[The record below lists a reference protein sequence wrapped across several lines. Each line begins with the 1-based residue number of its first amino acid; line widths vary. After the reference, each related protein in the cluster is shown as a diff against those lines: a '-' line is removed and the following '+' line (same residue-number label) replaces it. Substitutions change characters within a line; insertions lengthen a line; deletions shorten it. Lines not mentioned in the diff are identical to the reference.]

1 MRLSLIASLIALLM
15 TIPASHSQSDY
26 PRCSTKYLQAVL
38 ATVPAYEALRSTASS
53 INSLEDA
60 LDYAEEQLSYRS
72 AIWNTAPRCAES
84 IDFFWQT
91 TREAGYIAAYWAMHY
106 GIRESSRG
114 NPDFREA
121 LNPFIDPLDDAFY
134 PEKYSQTVSDLR
146 DLLHDDSRK
155 EASTVEG
162 VSLPACSEPQLAG
175 LAPLLPEYQ
184 GIIADSKEIA
194 SIDDLLDLAHRQ
206 YAWRENWA
214 HESQLDVA
222 ITQVVYTQSDG
233 VSDLPPCREAVE
245 LLWLMY
251 RAVNDVVTGTAL
263 IYAGFAEE
271 NHPYFKVFN
280 RNADRVDELARLIE
294 NSEVDPSAPLEDW
307 PICTKKQRINLENSL
322 PAFEAFTE
330 ALSTAQSAEDL
341 ITIGKAEIAWRQSLW
356 SHEPACAKDIEKILM
371 LSQAASN
378 IVAAMSFATIGVPEE
393 ADPYMEEVGLSST
406 QLDTFPLVLRARSI
420 VEESPL
426 YLQSCSDA
434 DFGALS
440 RVVAQYQVLDERMF
454 GFGGMERLLPLLD
467 YMIEWRDN
475 LLVNLPDCNLAFEMG
490 LQMSHI
496 VDDYA
501 AFIGLVYAEAPDD
514 SIPYLKTFAGNRLDF
529 HERIRGGAIDLE
541 AGPPLWRHGGQ
552 LPACSKEE
560 TSTVSAALGEYQALI
575 ESARRI
581 RELDDLLDF
590 GAAQVEW
597 REGSWRNLPACAE
610 ALELGLL
617 LHGSAGD
624 YFSLYAFQVRQ
635 DSLSQTISGGHSLGK
650 RLDEILAE
658 IPGPEP
664 ADRAYPNTDG
674 LPRCSVAETD
684 RILGIIS
691 EFQAMLELASS
702 YTRWGGFQEYID
714 GRIELREKVK
724 AEMPDC
730 LIGLDLTLTIAQN
743 VASSLVQLVPGV
755 GSADMANSV
764 LQEQLTA
771 RIAELGGESSAEHDA
786 RPYDN
791 NFPACSEYQLI
802 ELVKN
807 SALDPAKL
815 RETIIGIGR
824 AEASFWHIDK
834 EFAKYEDVL
843 SELPRCAE
851 ALQIAMLFRQILGDG
866 IASTALERAG
876 ADEIANLYP
885 SRQADLNALQSRFDE
900 IADAIARR
908 GQSEVPSS
916 QEVGLPRCTNEE
928 LATLLALI
936 KEYQVIVRL
945 GINSE
950 SIEELLPY
958 IKPHQ
963 EWRADFW
970 ARLPGCTEAFEAGL
984 PTTRASNNFVA
995 YDSFELI
1002 GYPVQRSEFGRQIA
1016 IDSFFMFNW
1025 LNLLDRADRD
1035 AIDAFL
1041 KAPFK
1046 EGI

>member
-1 MRLSLIASLIALLM
+1 MRLSLIASLIVLLLI
-15 TIPASHSQSDY
+15 IPASHSQGDY
-26 PRCSTKYLQAVL
+26 PPCSTKYLQSVL
-38 ATVPAYEALRSTASS
+38 ATAPAYDALRSTASS

-60 LDYAEEQLSYRS
+60 LDYAEEQLNYRDTV
-72 AIWNTAPRCAES
+72 WDTAPRCAES

-91 TREAGYIAAYWAMHY
+91 TREADYIAAYWAMHY

-114 NPDFREA
+114 NPDFREG
-121 LNPFIDPLDDAFY
+121 LNPFIDPLADAFY

-146 DLLHDDSRK
+146 ALVHDDSREK
-155 EASTVEG
+155 ASTVDDL
-162 VSLPACSEPQLAG
+162 SLPTCSEPQLAS

-194 SIDDLLDLAHRQ
+194 SVDDLLDLAHRQ

-214 HESQLDVA
+214 HESQVD
-222 ITQVVYTQSDG
+222 IENMQVVYTQRDG

-263 IYAGFAEE
+263 FYAGFTED
-271 NHPYFKVFN
+271 NHPYFKIFN
-280 RNADRVDELARLIE
+280 RNADRVDELAKLIE
-294 NSEVDPSAPLEDW
+294 NSEADPSEPLEDW
-307 PICTKKQRINLENSL
+307 PTCTKEQRTDLEDSL
-322 PAFEAFTE
+322 PAFDDFAE
-330 ALSTAQSAEDL
+330 ALSTARSAEDL

-356 SHEPACAKDIEKILM
+356 SHEPACAKDIEQILM

-378 IVAAMSFATIGVPEE
+378 IVATVSFVTIGVPDETN
-393 ADPYMEEVGLSST
+393 PYREEVDFSSSH
-406 QLDTFPLVLRARSI
+406 LDTFPLVLSALSI

-426 YLQSCSDA
+426 YMQSCSDA
-434 DFGALS
+434 DFEVLS
-440 RVVAQYQVLDERMF
+440 RVEAQYQILDERMF

-475 LLVNLPDCNLAFEMG
+475 LLVNLPACNLAFERA
-490 LQMSHI
+490 LQMSQI

-501 AFIGLVYAEAPDD
+501 AFIGLVYAEAPED
-514 SIPYLKTFAGNRLDF
+514 SIPYLKTFAENRLDL
-529 HERIRGGAIDLE
+529 HERIRGGAVDLE
-541 AGPPLWRHGGQ
+541 SGPPLWTYGGQ
-552 LPACSKEE
+552 LPACDKDE
-560 TSTVSAALGEYQALI
+560 TTTLSAILSEYQALI
-575 ESARRI
+575 DSARRI
-581 RELDDLLDF
+581 RELEDLLDF

-597 REGSWRNLPACAE
+597 REGSWRRLPACAE

-617 LHGSAGD
+617 LHRSAGD
-624 YFSLYAFQVRQ
+624 YFSLYTFQVRQ

-650 RLDEILAE
+650 RLEEIVAD
-658 IPGPEP
+658 IPGIDPNDP
-664 ADRAYPNTDG
+664 AYPSTDG
-674 LPRCSVAETD
+674 LPRCSGAETD
-684 RILGIIS
+684 RILGIFAD
-691 EFQAMLELASS
+691 FQAMLELATS
-702 YTRWGGFQEYID
+702 YTRWGGFPEYID
-714 GRIELREKVK
+714 ARIELREKVK

-730 LIGLDLTLTIAQN
+730 LIGLDLTLAIAQN
-743 VASSLVQLVPGV
+743 VASSLIQLVPGV
-755 GSADMANSV
+755 GSTDMANTV

-771 RIAELGGESSAEHDA
+771 RIAELGEESGTEHDA
-786 RPYDN
+786 RPYRN
-791 NFPACSEYQLI
+791 NLPACSENQLT

-815 RETIIGIGR
+815 RQTIVGIGK
-824 AEASFWHIDK
+824 ADASFSYIDE
-834 EFAKYEDVL
+834 EFARYEDVL

-851 ALQIAMLFRQILGDG
+851 ALEIAMLFRQVLGDG

-876 ADEIANLYP
+876 AAEIANLYP
-885 SRQADLNALQSRFDE
+885 SRQADLEALQSRFDE
-900 IADAIARR
+900 IADAIAR
-908 GQSEVPSS
+908 GEQSQVLAS
-916 QEVGLPRCTNEE
+916 QEVILPRCTNEE

-945 GINSE
+945 GIDSE
-950 SIEELLPY
+950 SVDELLPY

-1025 LNLLDRADRD
+1025 LNLLDRADRA